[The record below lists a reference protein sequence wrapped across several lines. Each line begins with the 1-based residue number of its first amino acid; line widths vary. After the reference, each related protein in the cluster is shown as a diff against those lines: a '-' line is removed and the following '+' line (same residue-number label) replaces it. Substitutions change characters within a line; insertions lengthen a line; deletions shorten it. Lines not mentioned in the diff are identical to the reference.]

1 MLLSARNVTK
11 TFSENVSV
19 LNGVSLDIEK
29 GDFLSVLGASGSGK
43 TTLLSI
49 LGGIDKPTGGEV
61 FLDGEDITKF
71 SEKKLAI
78 LRRTKIGFVFQFFNL
93 APYLT
98 AKENI
103 LLPIVLGGRAR
114 ASDVEKAEK
123 LMEYLGIKEQA
134 DKLPAKLS
142 GGEQQRV
149 AIARGLIFNPEIIFL
164 DEPTGNLD
172 SKSSEGIMELL
183 KTVNTELGATIV
195 QVTHSEKNARYGNK
209 VITIRDGIIV

>member
-123 LMEYLGIKEQA
+123 LMEYWE
-134 DKLPAKLS
+134 
-142 GGEQQRV
+142 
-149 AIARGLIFNPEIIFL
+149 
-164 DEPTGNLD
+164 
-172 SKSSEGIMELL
+172 
-183 KTVNTELGATIV
+183 
-195 QVTHSEKNARYGNK
+195 
-209 VITIRDGIIV
+209 